1 MKNKLMIAPAGAG
14 KTTYLINEALKQTE
28 DVLILTYTK
37 TNLAAMKAKICE
49 LKGEIPENIHIQAW
63 DEYRQNP
70 KEYAK
75 IYLDEMQDLAGYN
88 LVFLEELLQSGQ
100 EMLLFADPR
109 QVTAG
114 VQIEAKYR
122 RYGEGAVEEF
132 IRKRCSEIC
141 EIDKE
146 TLSASYRMNSKICT
160 FASFLY
166 EKYGEITSQQT
177 EVTGH
182 DGVFL
187 VNESDVGE
195 YLKEYAPLQLRNR
208 RTIKIHEEY
217 PWKMIADTKGEEYDR
232 VLLYPTSRML
242 SWMINHNNDIQKRYR
257 ENFYQ
262 ALTRARYS
270 VGIVYDYDDQTHI
283 EGAEKYK

>member
-28 DVLILTYTK
+28 DVLILTYTR
-37 TNLAAMKAKICE
+37 TNLAAIQTKICD
-49 LKGEIPENIHIQAW
+49 LKGEIPDNIHIQLW
-63 DEYRQNP
+63 DEYRQQP
-70 KEYAK
+70 KEYAR
-75 IYLDEMQDLAGYN
+75 IYLDEMQDLSGYN

-109 QVTAG
+109 QVTSG
-114 VQIEAKYR
+114 VQIERKYR

-132 IRKRCSEIC
+132 IRNRCSEIC

-146 TLSASYRMNSKICT
+146 TLQASYRMNPKICA

-166 EKYGEITSQQT
+166 ENYGEITSQQT
-177 EVTGH
+177 QETGH

-195 YLKEYAPLQLRNR
+195 YLQTYAPIQLRNR

-217 PWKMIADTKGEEYDR
+217 PSKMIADTKGEEYDR

-242 SWMINHNNDIQKRYR
+242 SWMINHDNDIQKRYR

-270 VGIVYDYDDQTHI
+270 VGIVYDYDDDTHI